1 MLFEQ
6 TQGTTWNHQISPD
19 SQTVLMTIDD
29 KLSAIPIDGGSPQTL
44 DSENEVGR
52 YEFVPGTDWIVYG
65 MDTDYRD
72 SSGIYLAT
80 LGGQPPR
87 QLGAQHPTGTRRHS
101 ERLTEDGMHVIYAA
115 TPPAES
121 GQPVSIEQVRISD
134 GQTVSVVTASPQ
146 VDLPAG
152 YGVTQP
158 AEGVIGLNQYDE
170 ESGEYLRRH
179 IDYDGTLLRQ
189 FDDKAKR
196 TLTPDGKLFV
206 YSAPHPQDSF
216 YDLYVEAIDG
226 TSRQRL
232 NGALLRSTGGP
243 INFLVAPDGQHV
255 IYSARQDREELDF
268 YSIPLIG
275 GTSLRLN
282 ADEGEIES
290 VFDAW
295 FSSDGNWVVYRA
307 RRPGHRSYVELFAV
321 PSAGGRAIP
330 LSGTDGTT
338 QRVTQVQ
345 ILPNNV
351 IVYVGGYSSSRST
364 YRVEL
369 PQDQSSVAVDPEA
382 ISPDGITGSLAISA
396 GGNILA
402 YLRTDEDTTHV
413 EVSDPNGNATRT
425 LLSVA
430 SELIEDKLTVA
441 TDFIYF
447 HQRTTNSSNTHLYRI
462 RLDGTGDAE
471 RVTQHLPEHL
481 SIDKV
486 HVSPDG
492 QKILAL
498 AVDESDEHPHLYQID
513 TATLQQLPV
522 STIDGD
528 PAWIRNL
535 QFTQDSQSAVFT
547 VDGRFAIVPLSATA
561 TAEIIDND
569 SQLPDIVAPTG
580 SHSSAP
586 EILEWQGVAGAAEYE
601 VWLAEAGSQTPLLH
615 ITTATTRMAAPDLPG
630 PGRYRLWVRALQTN
644 GRPTAWTQST
654 FHYSIPIDVSV
665 ERSNSLDQQPR
676 IHWPAIPGVKEYRLF
691 IRNETLQ
698 TTVVDSVLQDSE
710 YQPNIDWPMGRYRIW
725 VQPKRT
731 GQSLNWSS
739 PATFGI
745 SPQPTAPGPGI
756 DQLRPQFEWTGFND
770 AASYDLYLRTTS
782 GVITVSDLT
791 GTNWTPESDLPAGRV
806 TWWVRAR
813 SESGRP
819 TSWSERYVTYIGLPV
834 LHSPAPINTDGN
846 PIASW
851 NPIVGVTT
859 YEVYVARLD
868 LSEAPRRW
876 TVEGTSVELVPLPDG
891 KYRVW
896 VRALDG
902 QSGPPRWGPAH
913 DFDIDTPIKRRIEA
927 RDGYTTSLRPRFD
940 FGPFHAQPDARYE
953 LYLQNGGETI
963 RRVIDKPYIG
973 WWADTDLSPGD
984 WHWRVRAVMDD
995 GRVGSW
1001 GSQGTV
1007 TVFPRPIPQAPSGL
1021 IGTGRP
1027 TFSWTAVANTSHY
1040 ELVVADDS
1048 GTRVVLRVNHIQPTS
1063 YTPEDRLPD
1072 GDYRFWVKAISSNG
1086 GTDYWSDVMHFE
1098 ISGG

>member
-1 MLFEQ
+1 
-6 TQGTTWNHQISPD
+6 
-19 SQTVLMTIDD
+19 
-29 KLSAIPIDGGSPQTL
+29 
-44 DSENEVGR
+44 
-52 YEFVPGTDWIVYG
+52 
-65 MDTDYRD
+65 
-72 SSGIYLAT
+72 
-80 LGGQPPR
+80 
-87 QLGAQHPTGTRRHS
+87 
-101 ERLTEDGMHVIYAA
+101 
-115 TPPAES
+115 
-121 GQPVSIEQVRISD
+121 
-134 GQTVSVVTASPQ
+134 
-146 VDLPAG
+146 
-152 YGVTQP
+152 
-158 AEGVIGLNQYDE
+158 
-170 ESGEYLRRH
+170 
-179 IDYDGTLLRQ
+179 
-189 FDDKAKR
+189 
-196 TLTPDGKLFV
+196 
-206 YSAPHPQDSF
+206 
-216 YDLYVEAIDG
+216 
-226 TSRQRL
+226 
-232 NGALLRSTGGP
+232 
-243 INFLVAPDGQHV
+243 
-255 IYSARQDREELDF
+255 
-268 YSIPLIG
+268 
-275 GTSLRLN
+275 
-282 ADEGEIES
+282 
-290 VFDAW
+290 
-295 FSSDGNWVVYRA
+295 
-307 RRPGHRSYVELFAV
+307 
-321 PSAGGRAIP
+321 
-330 LSGTDGTT
+330 
-338 QRVTQVQ
+338 
-345 ILPNNV
+345 
-351 IVYVGGYSSSRST
+351 
-364 YRVEL
+364 
-369 PQDQSSVAVDPEA
+369 
-382 ISPDGITGSLAISA
+382 
-396 GGNILA
+396 
-402 YLRTDEDTTHV
+402 
-413 EVSDPNGNATRT
+413 
-425 LLSVA
+425 VA
-430 SELIEDKLTVA
+430 SELIEDKLTVTA
-441 TDFIYF
+441 DFIYF
-447 HQRTTNSSNTHLYRI
+447 YHRTTNSSNTHLYRI

-471 RVTQHLPEHL
+471 RVTQYLPKHL
-481 SIDKV
+481 SIDEV

-513 TATLQQLPV
+513 AATLQQLRV
-522 STIDGD
+522 STIIRD

-547 VDGRFAIVPLSATA
+547 VDGRFAIVPLTATA

-569 SQLPDIVAPTG
+569 SQLPDVVAPTG

-586 EILEWQGVAGAAEYE
+586 EELEWRGVANAAEYE

-615 ITTATTRMAAPDLPG
+615 TTTATTRMTAPDLPG

-676 IHWPAIPGVKEYRLF
+676 IHWPAIPGVNEYRLF

-698 TTVVDSVLQDSE
+698 TTVVDSILQASE

-731 GQSLNWSS
+731 GQSLNWSA
-739 PATFGI
+739 PATFSI

-791 GTNWTPESDLPAGRV
+791 ATNWTPESDLPAGRV

-819 TSWSERYVTYIGLPV
+819 TSWSDRYDTHIGLAA

-846 PIASW
+846 PVASW
-851 NPIVGVTT
+851 NPIVGATT

-868 LSEAPRRW
+868 QSEAPRRW

-1040 ELVVADDS
+1040 ELVVADHT

-1063 YTPEDRLPD
+1063 YTPEDRLTD